1 MSGEVTVTGF
11 GVRTAFGTGA
21 EALRRGVFAG
31 VPSFTPTTRFDTGP
45 YRTPM
50 AAAAPDGPDAVDD
63 WALRHALAQC
73 GTEAVGMAGLR
84 AGTEAAVLL
93 GVAGDHTSVTRH
105 WRGAADSLLVPAGPG
120 GPGGSGEG
128 GASGPSTPREMPPG
142 SYGPSVAG
150 RAHPAEPHMSQP
162 HGPEGAR
169 DRSEFAGGAGE
180 RLADAVPAHLA
191 ELLAGGLG
199 LVGPRLTFTNACV
212 ASAAA
217 IVHACRLISSGRI
230 DVAVCAGGYLVEEE
244 TFGKFDSGRALSRD
258 GMVRPFSL
266 DRSGLL
272 LGDGVAAVV
281 LESAEHARRRGA
293 RPLATVVGWGAA
305 TDAHH
310 IAQPHPEGVGL
321 ARAARQA
328 LRLAGDP
335 DGASVGYVN
344 AHGTGTKYNDG
355 AETRGLRAAFPERAE
370 SIPVS
375 STKSTT
381 GHLLEAAGV
390 VEFVITMLALTDGVL
405 PPTAGFTRPD
415 PECDLDYV
423 PNQPR
428 RADPRR
434 ALTINAAFGGANTAL
449 VLERL

>member
-1 MSGEVTVTGF
+1 VFGVSREVTVTGY
-11 GVRTAFGTGA
+11 GVRSAFGEGA

-31 VPSFTPTTRFDTGP
+31 VPGFRPTTRFDTGP
-45 YRTPM
+45 YRTAF
-50 AAAAPDGPDAVDD
+50 AAAAPDGADAVEG
-63 WALRHALAQC
+63 WALRHALRQC
-73 GTEAVGMAGLR
+73 GDDALRMAGLG
-84 AGTEAAVLL
+84 AGAEAAVLL
-93 GVAGDHTSVTRH
+93 GVAGDHRSVTRY
-105 WRGAADSLLVPAGPG
+105 WR
-120 GPGGSGEG
+120 EG
-128 GASGPSTPREMPPG
+128 DG
-142 SYGPSVAG
+142 SYDGRGSVVAG
-150 RAHPAEPHMSQP
+150 RAVPRA
-162 HGPEGAR
+162 PEGA
-169 DRSEFAGGAGE
+169 
-180 RLADAVPAHLA
+180 RLADAVPARLA
-191 ELLAGGLG
+191 ELLAEGLG
-199 LVGPRLTFTNACV
+199 LVGPRLAFTNACV

-217 IVHACRLISSGRI
+217 IIHGCRLISSGRI

-258 GMVRPFSL
+258 GMVRPFSA

-293 RPLATVVGWGAA
+293 RPLVSVVGWGAA

-310 IAQPHPEGVGL
+310 IAQPHPEGAGL

-335 DGASVGYVN
+335 DGASLDYIN

-355 AETRGLRAAFPERAE
+355 AETRGLRAAFGKRAE

-390 VEFVITMLALTDGVL
+390 VEFVITVLTLLDGVL
-405 PPTAGFTRPD
+405 PPTAGYGTPD

-423 PNQPR
+423 PNSPR
-428 RADPRR
+428 PADARR

-449 VLERL
+449 VLERP

>member
-1 MSGEVTVTGF
+1 MTHGVHGVTVTGF

-31 VPSFTPTTRFDTGP
+31 VPAFRPTTRFDTGP

-50 AAAAPDGPDAVDD
+50 AAAAPDGPDAVED
-63 WALRHALAQC
+63 WALRHALARC
-73 GTEAVGMAGLR
+73 GADALDMAGLGPG
-84 AGTEAAVLL
+84 AEAAVLL
-93 GVAGDHTSVTRH
+93 GIAGDHTSVTRY
-105 WRGAADSLLVPAGPG
+105 WRAAGPAPTG
-120 GPGGSGEG
+120 TGLSGPGAPGEIGSNTASAPEQEP
-128 GASGPSTPREMPPG
+128 GAD
-142 SYGPSVAG
+142 AG
-150 RAHPAEPHMSQP
+150 QTTT
-162 HGPEGAR
+162 
-169 DRSEFAGGAGE
+169 

-199 LVGPRLTFTNACV
+199 LNGPRLTFTNACV

-217 IVHACRLISSGRI
+217 IIHACRLISSGRI
-230 DVAVCAGGYLVEEE
+230 DTAVCAGGYLVEEE

-258 GMVRPFSL
+258 GRVRPFSA
-266 DRSGLL
+266 DRSGML

-281 LESAEHARRRGA
+281 LESTEHARRRGA
-293 RPLATVVGWGAA
+293 RPLASVVGWGAA

-328 LRLAGDP
+328 MRLAGDP
-335 DGASVGYVN
+335 EGRSLGYVN

-375 STKSTT
+375 STKGTT

-390 VEFVITMLALTDGVL
+390 VEFVITMLALLDGVL
-405 PPTAGFTRPD
+405 PPTAGYGSPD

-423 PNQPR
+423 PNEPR
-428 RADPRR
+428 PADPRR
-434 ALTINAAFGGANTAL
+434 ALTVNAAFGGANTAL
-449 VLERL
+449 LLERP

>member
-1 MSGEVTVTGF
+1 MSAEVTVTGF

-31 VPSFTPTTRFDTGP
+31 IPAFAPTTRFDTGP
-45 YRTPM
+45 YRTSM
-50 AAAAPDGPDAVDD
+50 AAAAPDGPDAVED

-73 GTEAVGMAGLR
+73 GAEALDMAGLR

-93 GVAGDHTSVTRH
+93 GIAGDHTSITRY
-105 WRGAADSLLVPAGPG
+105 WRSPDGSLRDGSPEGRSPG
-120 GPGGSGEG
+120 GGSLEGGSLEDGSLEDGSPGGY
-128 GASGPSTPREMPPG
+128 AR
-142 SYGPSVAG
+142 AG
-150 RAHPAEPHMSQP
+150 R
-162 HGPEGAR
+162 PE
-169 DRSEFAGGAGE
+169 
-180 RLADAVPAHLA
+180 DAVPAHLT
-191 ELLAGGLG
+191 ELLAGRLG
-199 LVGPRLTFTNACV
+199 LTGPRLTFTNACV

-217 IVHACRLISSGRI
+217 IIHACRLISSGRI

-244 TFGKFDSGRALSRD
+244 VFGKFDSGRALSRD
-258 GMVRPFSL
+258 GMVRPFSA

-293 RPLATVVGWGAA
+293 RPLTALTGWGAA

-335 DGASVGYVN
+335 DGAALGYVN

-355 AETRGLRAAFPERAE
+355 AETRGLRAALQERAE

-405 PPTAGFTRPD
+405 PPTAGYGRPD

-428 RADPRR
+428 PADLRR

-449 VLERL
+449 VLERP

>member
-1 MSGEVTVTGF
+1 MTGEVTVTGF
-11 GVRTAFGTGA
+11 GVRTAFGAGA
-21 EALRRGVFAG
+21 DALRRGVFAG
-31 VPSFTPTTRFDTGP
+31 VPSFAPTTRFDTSP

-50 AAAAPDGPDAVDD
+50 AGAAPDGPDAVEH
-63 WALRHALAQC
+63 WALRPALARC
-73 GTEAVGMAGLR
+73 GAEALDMAGLPT
-84 AGTEAAVLL
+84 GTEAAVLL
-93 GVAGDHTSVTRH
+93 GIAGDCTSITRY
-105 WRGAADSLLVPAGPG
+105 WREAAAPGAD
-120 GPGGSGEG
+120 EN
-128 GASGPSTPREMPPG
+128 
-142 SYGPSVAG
+142 
-150 RAHPAEPHMSQP
+150 
-162 HGPEGAR
+162 
-169 DRSEFAGGAGE
+169 GGAGTGRATTPARGLTRTDAGHTPPDDAPDARFAFPGNGTVGAVGLAASPADAAAA

-191 ELLAGGLG
+191 ESLAGGLG
-199 LVGPRLTFTNACV
+199 LTGPRLTFTNACV

-217 IVHACRLISSGRI
+217 IIHACRLISSGRI

-258 GMVRPFSL
+258 GMVRPFSA
-266 DRSGLL
+266 DRTGLL

-293 RPLATVVGWGAA
+293 RPLADVVGWGAA

-310 IAQPHPEGVGL
+310 IAQPHPDGVGL
-321 ARAARQA
+321 ARATRQA

-335 DGASVGYVN
+335 AGSGLGYVN

-355 AETRGLRAAFPERAE
+355 AETRGLRAALGERAE

-390 VEFVITMLALTDGVL
+390 VEFVITMLALTEGVL
-405 PPTAGFTRPD
+405 PPTANFTRAD

-423 PNQPR
+423 PNRPR
-428 RADPRR
+428 PTDLRR
-434 ALTINAAFGGANTAL
+434 ALTVNAAFGGANTAL
-449 VLERL
+449 VLERP